1 MENKVK
7 MVSPRKLGEF
17 DVVSGN
23 WASYCERMEMYFIVG
38 DVKEALRVPTMISMV
53 GDRAYEL
60 MVNLCSPVRPGDKTF
75 AELVKI
81 VGEHLQ
87 PKPSILAERFRFR
100 QYRQQESTSVSQ
112 YVAELKELSRFCD
125 FGNNLSE
132 NLRDQLV
139 CGLQSE
145 VIRQRLFA
153 EETLDF
159 NRAVRLATTFE
170 AAEKNALAVEVG
182 IGISRP
188 KSEPGKTGETL
199 REAAASVSGTSSKSL
214 HRFRIS
220 ACDRCGDQRHG
231 KDDCPYKFFECSRC
245 RRIGHLRRRCP
256 DDPGAGSVGQN
267 AARGYNRSRRGGRS
281 YGMRW
286 GAGAQ
291 RRNQGAGIASRG
303 PNTAGTNHW
312 RDEDP
317 AWMESVGSDDVN
329 EEETVYQMSLRD
341 YRPVSIIVLL
351 DEKPLV
357 MEIDT
362 GSALSCISKQTYIE
376 RFSELID
383 GGLGRYTGG
392 RATLHVR
399 EGAVPVFCRARP
411 LAYAL
416 RERVD
421 AELDAMLRAGV
432 IEPVDTSD
440 WATPLVIV
448 NKPNGAIRV
457 KRLLAS
463 SAVLAHYDVNK
474 PVILTCDASALGIGA
489 VLAQR
494 GADIGGGE
502 RPVAYAS
509 RSLKELYSELGC
521 LMWGHRVIIPVECR
535 DKVLKEL
542 HDSHMGIVKT
552 KALARSYVWFPGI
565 DEALEAMCRACE
577 VCAAVAD
584 APPAHAP
591 HMWPW
596 PSRPW
601 TRLHIDCLGP
611 IAGVTYMVVVDS
623 SSKWIEVVKM
633 GSITAK
639 TGVDVDTALC
649 RFLLLYRNT
658 EHSTTGESPAKL
670 LQGRSLRTRL
680 DKLKPEREDIVRSA
694 QARQEFAAGGVE
706 RSFEVGS
713 RVWYRNYGTGNKWL
727 NGDVIGR
734 SGSTNYKLRTGDGTE
749 IFRHVDQ
756 IKKCSEINSN
766 IGNSINI
773 ETGDRPSAA
782 GRSRGAMV
790 AVALSSVPEEGPQ
803 ESGGE
808 TSSWSPGRAAP
819 EPSAS
824 QQPELAVV
832 DRAPRES
839 VRKRGPPRRFGI
851 DDLYS

>member
-1 MENKVK
+1 

-38 DVKEALRVPTMISMV
+38 EVKETLRVPTMISMV

-60 MVNLCSPVRPGDKTF
+60 MVNLCSPDRPGNKTF

-112 YVAELKELSRFCD
+112 YVAELKELSRFCE

-199 REAAASVSGTSSKSL
+199 RGAAASVSETSSKSL

-256 DDPGAGSVGQN
+256 DDPGAGSAGQN
-267 AARGYNRSRRGGRS
+267 AASGYNRSRRGGRS

-291 RRNQGAGIASRG
+291 RRNQSAGIASRG

-329 EEETVYQMSLRD
+329 EEEPVYQMSLRD
-341 YRPVSIIVLL
+341 YKPVSIIVLL

-440 WATPLVIV
+440 WATPL
-448 NKPNGAIRV
+448 
-457 KRLLAS
+457 
-463 SAVLAHYDVNK
+463 
-474 PVILTCDASALGIGA
+474 
-489 VLAQR
+489 
-494 GADIGGGE
+494 
-502 RPVAYAS
+502 
-509 RSLKELYSELGC
+509 
-521 LMWGHRVIIPVECR
+521 
-535 DKVLKEL
+535 
-542 HDSHMGIVKT
+542 
-552 KALARSYVWFPGI
+552 
-565 DEALEAMCRACE
+565 
-577 VCAAVAD
+577 
-584 APPAHAP
+584 
-591 HMWPW
+591 
-596 PSRPW
+596 
-601 TRLHIDCLGP
+601 
-611 IAGVTYMVVVDS
+611 
-623 SSKWIEVVKM
+623 
-633 GSITAK
+633 
-639 TGVDVDTALC
+639 
-649 RFLLLYRNT
+649 
-658 EHSTTGESPAKL
+658 
-670 LQGRSLRTRL
+670 
-680 DKLKPEREDIVRSA
+680 
-694 QARQEFAAGGVE
+694 EF
-706 RSFEVGS
+706 
-713 RVWYRNYGTGNKWL
+713 K
-727 NGDVIGR
+727 
-734 SGSTNYKLRTGDGTE
+734 
-749 IFRHVDQ
+749 
-756 IKKCSEINSN
+756 
-766 IGNSINI
+766 
-773 ETGDRPSAA
+773 
-782 GRSRGAMV
+782 
-790 AVALSSVPEEGPQ
+790 
-803 ESGGE
+803 
-808 TSSWSPGRAAP
+808 
-819 EPSAS
+819 
-824 QQPELAVV
+824 
-832 DRAPRES
+832 
-839 VRKRGPPRRFGI
+839 
-851 DDLYS
+851 

>member
-1 MENKVK
+1 

-38 DVKEALRVPTMISMV
+38 EVKETLRVPTMISMV

-60 MVNLCSPVRPGDKTF
+60 MVNLCSPDRPGDKTF

-112 YVAELKELSRFCD
+112 YVAELKELSRFCE

-188 KSEPGKTGETL
+188 KSEPGKMGETL
-199 REAAASVSGTSSKSL
+199 RGAAASVSETSSKSL

-220 ACDRCGDQRHG
+220 AGDRCGDQRHADADGSGICDDDVLMTQEQDLQG
-231 KDDCPYKFFECSRC
+231 K
-245 RRIGHLRRRCP
+245 
-256 DDPGAGSVGQN
+256 N
-267 AARGYNRSRRGGRS
+267 AASGYNRSRRGGRS

-329 EEETVYQMSLRD
+329 EEEPVYQMSLRD
-341 YRPVSIIVLL
+341 YKPVSIIVLL

-392 RATLHVR
+392 HATLHVR

-509 RSLKELYSELGC
+509 RSLSAAEINYSQIQKE
-521 LMWGHRVIIPVECR
+521 
-535 DKVLKEL
+535 
-542 HDSHMGIVKT
+542 
-552 KALARSYVWFPGI
+552 ALAIY
-565 DEALEAMCRACE
+565 
-577 VCAAVAD
+577 
-584 APPAHAP
+584 
-591 HMWPW
+591 
-596 PSRPW
+596 
-601 TRLHIDCLGP
+601 
-611 IAGVTYMVVVDS
+611 
-623 SSKWIEVVKM
+623 
-633 GSITAK
+633 
-639 TGVDVDTALC
+639 
-649 RFLLLYRNT
+649 N
-658 EHSTTGESPAKL
+658 
-670 LQGRSLRTRL
+670 
-680 DKLKPEREDIVRSA
+680 
-694 QARQEFAAGGVE
+694 
-706 RSFEVGS
+706 
-713 RVWYRNYGTGNKWL
+713 
-727 NGDVIGR
+727 
-734 SGSTNYKLRTGDGTE
+734 
-749 IFRHVDQ
+749 
-756 IKKCSEINSN
+756 
-766 IGNSINI
+766 
-773 ETGDRPSAA
+773 
-782 GRSRGAMV
+782 
-790 AVALSSVPEEGPQ
+790 
-803 ESGGE
+803 
-808 TSSWSPGRAAP
+808 
-819 EPSAS
+819 
-824 QQPELAVV
+824 
-832 DRAPRES
+832 
-839 VRKRGPPRRFGI
+839 
-851 DDLYS
+851 

>member
-1 MENKVK
+1 

-112 YVAELKELSRFCD
+112 YVAELKELSRFCE

-245 RRIGHLRRRCP
+245 RRIGHLRRRSP
-256 DDPGAGSVGQN
+256 DDPGAGSAGQN

-819 EPSAS
+819 EPSTS

-832 DRAPRES
+832 NRAPRES